1 MLRTALSATALAT
14 TAVIAAAVPAH
25 AAKLVLTDPAGDVWG
40 GTEAPAQ
47 IGTRVNGDLV
57 KTTVTHTARKVL
69 VKAKYTDLAKNQDM
83 LHFAYLVRTNE
94 NVKRIAAVTAWP
106 GKRKGI
112 SEFSRPRGKA
122 ACNGMTH
129 AIDYVADTV
138 TISVPRTCLSNPR
151 WVQIQAAGGTV
162 NGDLYTIDDAQSTD
176 AEPHAWSAKVRR
188 G

>member
-1 MLRTALSATALAT
+1 MLRTALRATALAT
-14 TAVIAAAVPAH
+14 TAVLAAAVPAH
-25 AAKLVLTDPAGDVWG
+25 AAKLVLTDPAGDVWAG
-40 GTEAPAQ
+40 AETPTQ

-69 VKAKYTDLAKNQDM
+69 VKAKYTDLAKNQDT
-83 LHFAYLVRTNE
+83 LYFAYFVRTNE
-94 NVKRIAAVTAWP
+94 HVKRVAAVTAMP

-151 WVQIQAAGGTV
+151 WVQIQAAGVTV
-162 NGDLYTIDDAQSTD
+162 NGGVYTIDDAQSTES
-176 AEPHAWSAKVRR
+176 EPHTWSAKVRR